1 MKIKKILI
9 SQPKPATE
17 KSPYADLT
25 EKYNVKVDFQPFIKV
40 EGVSAKEFRQQRIDI
55 LSHTAVVFTARTA
68 IDHFFR
74 ICEELR
80 ITIPETMK
88 YFCMTEAIA
97 LYLQKYIVYRKRKI
111 FFGNGTIDGLLAII
125 GTKHKSETFLI
136 ALSDVHKNDI
146 PKAFTKAKIS
156 YTAGIFYKT
165 VYSDMKDYPITDYDL
180 LVFYSP
186 AEIKSLKE
194 NFPKFEQ
201 NGTIIA
207 TFGPATAKAVAA
219 EKMTANIQAPTP
231 EAPSIKMALENYLK
245 SPSKK
250 A

>member
-9 SQPKPATE
+9 SQPAPATE
-17 KSPYADLT
+17 KSPYTDLVDRY
-25 EKYNVKVDFQPFIKV
+25 KVKIDFIPFIKV
-40 EGVSAKEFRQQRIDI
+40 EGVDIKEFRKQRIDI
-55 LSHTAVVFTARTA
+55 LTHTAVVFTARTA

-80 ITIPETMK
+80 IAIPESMK
-88 YFCMTEAIA
+88 YFCTTEAIA

-111 FFGNGTIDGLLAII
+111 FFSDGRIDGLIECI
-125 GTKHKSETFLI
+125 GSKHKNEKFLI

-146 PKAFTKAKIS
+146 PKVFTKAKLDH
-156 YTAGIFYKT
+156 TEAVFYKT
-165 VYSDMKDYPITDYDL
+165 VFSDVTDISIADYDM

-201 NGTIIA
+201 NGKVIA
-207 TFGPATAKAVAA
+207 TFGPATAKAVTSA
-219 EKMTANIQAPTP
+219 KMKVEIQAPTP
-231 EAPSIKMALENYLK
+231 EAPSIKMALENYLRK
-245 SPSKK
+245 QD
-250 A
+250 

>member
-9 SQPKPATE
+9 SQPAPATE
-17 KSPYADLT
+17 KSPYADLI
-25 EKYNVKVDFQPFIKV
+25 ERYKVKIDFRPFIKV
-40 EGVSAKEFRQQRIDI
+40 EGVDVKEFRKQRIDI
-55 LSHTAVVFTARTA
+55 LAHTAVVFTARTA

-111 FFGNGTIDGLLAII
+111 FFSNGKIDGLIESI
-125 GTKHKSETFLI
+125 GTKHKNEKFLI

-146 PKAFTKAKIS
+146 PKAFTKAKLEH
-156 YTAGIFYKT
+156 TEAVFYKT
-165 VYSDMKDYPITDYDL
+165 VFSDVKDLSIKDYDM

-201 NGTIIA
+201 DSTVIA
-207 TFGPATAKAVAA
+207 TFGPATAKAVTSA
-219 EKMTANIQAPTP
+219 KMKADIQAPTP

-245 SPSKK
+245 KQS
-250 A
+250 

>member
-9 SQPKPATE
+9 SQPEPAAE
-17 KSPYADLT
+17 KSPYADLV
-25 EKYNVKVDFQPFIKV
+25 EKYNIKVDFRPFIRV
-40 EGVSAKEFRQQRIDI
+40 EGVTVKEFRKQRIDV
-55 LSHTAVVFTARTA
+55 LEHTAVVFTARTA

-111 FFGNGTIDGLLAII
+111 FFSNGSVQGLIDAI
-125 GTKHKSETFLI
+125 GTKHKSEKFLI
-136 ALSDVHKNDI
+136 ALSDVHKTDLL
-146 PKAFTKAKIS
+146 KAFTKNKIS
-156 YTAGIFYKT
+156 HTDGIFYKT
-165 VYSDMKDYPITDYDL
+165 VHSDMKDVSLSDYDI

-186 AEIKSLKE
+186 AEIKSLKG
-194 NFPKFEQ
+194 NFPDFEQ

-207 TFGPATAKAVAA
+207 TFGPATAKAVTT
-219 EKMTANIQAPTP
+219 EKLKADIQAPTP

-245 SPSKK
+245 K
-250 A
+250 AK